1 MKKNDSRNLEFISA
15 TIASLHGIFNAQVLQ
30 GYFERFWLYVVAAL
44 GGCFFVI
51 LYSKRPSFRA
61 GIVGAALSLA
71 YVFLRF
77 LHSLGIQLP
86 GKGIDVF
93 LPSIY
98 TMAFAYVAATG
109 ALACAVICLL
119 RYCSQ
124 RNRY

>member
-1 MKKNDSRNLEFISA
+1 MKKRDSHNLEFISA
-15 TIASLHGIFNAQVLQ
+15 TVASLHGIFNAQVLQ
-30 GYFERFWLYVVAAL
+30 GYFERFWLYVGAAL
-44 GGCFFVI
+44 VVCFFVI
-51 LYSKRPSFRA
+51 LYGKRPSFPA
-61 GIVGAALSLA
+61 GIVGAALGLA

-86 GKGIDVF
+86 GKGLDVF
-93 LPSIY
+93 LPSTY

-109 ALACAVICLL
+109 ALACAVIWLL